1 MDCQYCNKTFASK
14 ASMLRHQKNLTY
26 CINIQEKLKDPKAQ
40 LTCNGCQ
47 KSLSNKYTLATHK
60 KTCKLLKIEIDDDKK
75 TENEVLLLK
84 EKLEQDKIII
94 EKLET
99 RIRELELDIKDIALK
114 SRGGKITNNGNTY
127 VYQNFTPITDEKL
140 KQDTLNFTKKHLER
154 GGQGIAQYA
163 LKGVLKDNF
172 TCTDVSRGHSKYM
185 DADGDI
191 VVDPFSHSIARRVC
205 ESLIE
210 PSEKIND
217 DNRSTLS
224 YDTSESVLTKAGI
237 LNKTVNDIKNASTG
251 IMNDLTRDFTKTIC
265 ADSVRKCI

>member
-1 MDCQYCNKTFASK
+1 MNCEYCKKTFATK
-14 ASMLRHQKNLTY
+14 TVLIHHQKNTRY
-26 CINIQEKLKDPKAQ
+26 CLKIQEANTLQLHICKGCNLKLSTNFRLQTHQQICKKYEE
-40 LTCNGCQ
+40 T
-47 KSLSNKYTLATHK
+47 NKISDFE
-60 KTCKLLKIEIDDDKK
+60 KTIEQYKI
-75 TENEVLLLK
+75 T
-84 EKLEQDKIII
+84 I
-94 EKLET
+94 EKLEM
-99 RIRELELDIKDIALK
+99 RVRELELDIKDIALK
-114 SRGGKITNNGNTY
+114 AKGKTTTNNNGNTY

-172 TCTDVSRGHSKYM
+172 TCTDVSRCHSKYM

-224 YDTSESVLTKAGI
+224 YDTSESVLTKAGM
-237 LNKTVNDIKNASTG
+237 LNKAVNDIKSASTG
-251 IMNDLTRDFTKTIC
+251 IMNDLTREFTKTIC

>member
-1 MDCQYCNKTFASK
+1 MDCGFCHKQFTTKGIL
-14 ASMLRHQKNLTY
+14 LRHQQTTKF
-26 CINIQEKLKDPKAQ
+26 CIKIQEELKDKIK
-40 LTCNGCQ
+40 LIVCNGCNKELSSKQ
-47 KSLSNKYTLATHK
+47 KLQSHQQICKKYEEINKIQDLEKIIAELKTH
-60 KTCKLLKIEIDDDKK
+60 
-75 TENEVLLLK
+75 N
-84 EKLEQDKIII
+84 EKLENHVK
-94 EKLET
+94 
-99 RIRELELDIKDIALK
+99 ELEDKLVQIALK
-114 SRGGKITNNGNTY
+114 STGKITNNANTY

-217 DNRSTLS
+217 DNKSTLS
-224 YDTSESVLTKAGI
+224 YDTSESVFQKAGM
-237 LNKTVNDIKNASTG
+237 LNKAVNDIKSASTG
-251 IMNDLTRDFTKTIC
+251 IMNDLTREFTKTIC
-265 ADSVRKCI
+265 ADSVRKCG